1 AMSKSRGNL
10 VTPKE
15 IVDRYG
21 ADCARV
27 TMLFAGPFEA
37 DVDWADVSPQGTYRW
52 LSRVWR
58 IVLEHAARTG
68 DPSGASDLR
77 RATHRAI
84 EGVTNDLDRFRF
96 NTAIAKLMML
106 TNEIA
111 DARDASDADL
121 AEAASALARMLNP
134 MAPFISQELWTR
146 LGNEGY
152 VQRADWP
159 VADPD
164 LIKVDHVTMVV
175 QVSGKVRDKIDVP
188 ADIGE
193 NEMKERAL
201 ASDKVRAHIDGREI
215 VKTVIVPPK
224 LVNLVVR

>member
-1 AMSKSRGNL
+1 M
-10 VTPKE
+10 T
-15 IVDRYG
+15 
-21 ADCARV
+21 
-27 TMLFAGPFEA
+27 
-37 DVDWADVSPQGTYRW
+37 
-52 LSRVWR
+52 
-58 IVLEHAARTG
+58 
-68 DPSGASDLR
+68 
-77 RATHRAI
+77 
-84 EGVTNDLDRFRF
+84 
-96 NTAIAKLMML
+96 L

-111 DARDASDADL
+111 DARNASDADL

-175 QVSGKVRDKIDVP
+175 QVSGKLRDKIEVP

-193 NEMKERAL
+193 AEMKERAL
-201 ASDKVRAHIDGREI
+201 ASEKVRAHIDGHEI
-215 VKTVIVPPK
+215 VKTVVVPPK